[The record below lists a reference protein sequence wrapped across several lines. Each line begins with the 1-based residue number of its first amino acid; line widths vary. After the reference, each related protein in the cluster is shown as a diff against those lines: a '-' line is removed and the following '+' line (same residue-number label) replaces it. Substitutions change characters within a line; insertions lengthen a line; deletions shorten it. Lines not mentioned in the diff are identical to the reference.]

1 MLYRTDFDENG
12 RKTLCQ
18 MDGVNADMLMDILCA
33 KAAPGD
39 TPDSGRSRKKS
50 ALCCCYPAR

>member
-18 MDGVNADMLMDILCA
+18 MDGVNADMLMDIFEL
-33 KAAPGD
+33 G
-39 TPDSGRSRKKS
+39 
-50 ALCCCYPAR
+50 

>member
-18 MDGVNADMLMDILCA
+18 MDGSTPICLWTSLCKSWRPA
-33 KAAPGD
+33 
-39 TPDSGRSRKKS
+39 TP
-50 ALCCCYPAR
+50 

>member
-18 MDGVNADMLMDILCA
+18 MDGVNADMLMDILCKSWRPA
-33 KAAPGD
+33 
-39 TPDSGRSRKKS
+39 TP
-50 ALCCCYPAR
+50 